1 MLSQVDHDVLLR
13 LNSIIL
19 YNALFPKIFYD
30 IGFNPLIRGFPVLF
44 PLAVLWFYDDY
55 DKRRSRLLIGL
66 LTTCL
71 VVLLSVWMQFHVNIH
86 TRPFLDQTLPIYDRR
101 TAEVWDRLGSFPSDT
116 ATLYFS
122 LDAIIFLE
130 RPLWGSIALFW
141 SLVTVGLVRV
151 ALGWHYPSDI
161 IGALVFGPGCVYLI
175 SKIKY
180 LGLLSER
187 FLYIFRSRAYI
198 IHSMFVIFVADA
210 YNLFP
215 GLQGIIRFLK
225 WASKR
230 LINSL

>member
-1 MLSQVDHDVLLR
+1 MLSQIDHDILLR
-13 LNSIIL
+13 LNSITV
-19 YNALFPKIFYD
+19 YNALFPKLFYA
-30 IGFNPLIRGFPVLF
+30 IGLNPLIRGFPVLF
-44 PLAVLWFYDDY
+44 PLAILWFYDDY

-71 VVLLSVWMQFHVNIH
+71 VVFLSVWIQFHVNIH

-101 TAEVWDRLGSFPSDT
+101 AAENWDRLSSFPSDT

-122 LDAIIFLE
+122 LVTIIFLE
-130 RPLWGSIALFW
+130 RPLWGSLALLW

-161 IGALVFGPGCVYLI
+161 VGALVLGPGCVYLI

-187 FLYIFRSRAYI
+187 FLYIFRSGTYI

-210 YNLFP
+210 YNSFA
-215 GLQGIIRFLK
+215 GLSGIAHILK
-225 WASKR
+225 TATER
-230 LINSL
+230 LIKSS